1 LADFYLPDSNTFEDW
16 AAEWRNLL
24 RGKALSALEKL
35 TEMHIELGKLD
46 KAESIARQQIE
57 IDDLRESGYRQLM
70 TALAENGRRN
80 EALRQYETCRER
92 LMDELGV
99 EPAAETT
106 TIFEQIKA
114 GESSGPKQAS
124 RARFLLDK
132 PERVRHNLP
141 SQTTSFVG
149 RDREMRAVVRL
160 LQEPDCRLLTLLGP
174 GGIGKTRL
182 SLQAASFLAD
192 EQETWFCDGVFQV
205 PLASALSMEELIP
218 TIAEAVGFS
227 FSGSR
232 TPDDQMIAYLKN
244 KEMLLVLD
252 NLEHLAGD
260 SGLLSEFLTAV
271 PGLTLLVTSR
281 ARLNLYEEW
290 RFELE
295 GLTVPSETAVEELE
309 SYSSV
314 QLFIQRARQ
323 AGQVLCEADDLAMVG
338 RICNLLAGL
347 PLGIELAAGWV
358 RTHSLEQIVAEIEQS
373 LSFLSTKIQNVPLRH
388 RSLQVTFDHS
398 WRLLPTDLQQVLAK
412 VSVFRGTFERDAAEY
427 VAGASDL
434 SLAGLVDHSMLHAEG
449 GRFQMNEPLRQ
460 FGEEKL
466 AAEEK
471 GVVRLVFAKYY
482 ASFLEEREKLR
493 WTEEEPAA
501 LDQIGL
507 DLKNIL
513 AGCQWINYQQEN
525 AALEDECLQLIGSYK
540 TMITYFYLH

>member
-1 LADFYLPDSNTFEDW
+1 MLWPDMPLKSAQDNLRQTLYQLKKAIPETAVEGNSQPFILSDRVAVRINPDAIYILDVAQFEEVTGSFSELVKLEKAAALYRGDFLADFYLPDSNTFEDW

-35 TEMHIELGKLD
+35 TEMHIEMGKLD

-460 FGEEKL
+460 FG
-466 AAEEK
+466 
-471 GVVRLVFAKYY
+471 
-482 ASFLEEREKLR
+482 
-493 WTEEEPAA
+493 
-501 LDQIGL
+501 
-507 DLKNIL
+507 
-513 AGCQWINYQQEN
+513 
-525 AALEDECLQLIGSYK
+525 
-540 TMITYFYLH
+540 